1 MFRYTSILHF
11 NGYLQFF
18 KILVEFVFYVRSVQF
33 TEQRCVEIRVIDRKR
48 YGINLGDILCEGKLS
63 CV

>member
-1 MFRYTSILHF
+1 M
-11 NGYLQFF
+11 
-18 KILVEFVFYVRSVQF
+18 FYVRSVQF